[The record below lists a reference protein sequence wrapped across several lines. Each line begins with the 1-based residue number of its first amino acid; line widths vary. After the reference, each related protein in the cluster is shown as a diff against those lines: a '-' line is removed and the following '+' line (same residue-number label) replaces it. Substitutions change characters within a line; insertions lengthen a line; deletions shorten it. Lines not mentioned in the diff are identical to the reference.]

1 MSLSWDWDDGDGEEL
16 AALRATVRRFI
27 EKEIAPH
34 HARWEREGQVSREVW
49 RKAGELGLLCMGLP
63 TELGGSEVDFA
74 HSAVLVQE
82 LARSGF
88 SGPLFYLHSEIV
100 APYVLHY
107 GTPAQQQAWLPRMA
121 SGEVIAA
128 IAMTEPGTGSDLA
141 NISTRATP
149 HNAGYLL
156 KGQKIFISNGQ
167 LADLVVVAAKTQ
179 PELGA
184 RGVSLFLLDT
194 SRDGFARGRNL
205 EKMGMHAQDTSELF
219 FDDVWLPADCL
230 LGQEGKGFAYLM
242 NELPQE
248 RLLVAITAVGAM
260 ESGLRWTCEHVKER
274 QAFGAPLADKQVVRH
289 ALAQAYADIQ
299 VARSFLK
306 DCLQRHLRGQLDTAT
321 ASVAKF
327 WTTEMQFSVLDR
339 CVQLFGGY
347 GYMNEYPIA
356 RAWADARVQRIY
368 GGTTEIMKEIVARH
382 LLDGPSLRK
391 PTGA

>member
-1 MSLSWDWDDGDGEEL
+1 MGLSWDWEDDDGEGL

-34 HARWEREGQVSREVW
+34 HARWEQEGQVSREVW
-49 RKAGELGLLCMGLP
+49 RKAGDLGLLCMGLP

-100 APYVLHY
+100 APYVMHY

-149 HNAGYLL
+149 HNGGYLL